1 MSPLK
6 KQVNQIKIGMLK
18 IYMYL
23 PIVKKK
29 IKQFGQGGKFDT
41 RLGGLETLEGVG
53 DQEGEEYSEGL
64 LGLVGPGE
72 LEVLWGFESS

>member
-18 IYMYL
+18 IYL
-23 PIVKKK
+23 LLKKK
-29 IKQFGQGGKFDT
+29 IKQFGQDGKFVT

-53 DQEGEEYSEGL
+53 DQEGDEDSEGL
-64 LGLVGPGE
+64 LGLVGSGE
-72 LEVLWGFESS
+72 LEGLWGFESS